1 MEKLFILKIIVL
13 IVAGIVFYFVF
24 IKKAKSPKDI
34 QDEIDKKIAKQNKL
48 NTQAIAKIVHGSN
61 IELPLE
67 KRLEYIQAFDKW
79 QITQGELFKNASEA
93 QRKTFFEFMKKH
105 EPYGFKGV
113 YSSEKPGPGYELV
126 MADCF
131 TEPFP
136 PHYDMDDWNRDILI
150 VMLMIF
156 EVIKPFKSSEYYFHE
171 KEYFVNHN
179 MVQAIIMVDLY
190 KKIK

>member
-13 IVAGIVFYFVF
+13 IVAGAVIYFVF
-24 IKKAKSPKDI
+24 IKKVKSPKDL
-34 QDEIDKKIAKQNKL
+34 QNEIDEKVAKKNKL
-48 NTQAIAKIVHGSN
+48 NTQAIAKIIHGNN

-67 KRLEYIQAFDKW
+67 KRLECIQAFDKW
-79 QITQGELFKNASEA
+79 QITQGELFKKASVA
-93 QRKTFFEFMKKH
+93 QRKVFFDFTKKH

-113 YSSEKPGPGYELV
+113 YSIEKPGPGYELV

-136 PHYDMDDWNRDILI
+136 STHEDDWNRDILI